1 MLAIC
6 KLRVTLTAQAEEEEQ
21 FGPLLVGTLEQ
32 HGIAANDVK
41 KLTVGFNEGMPWFL
55 VFDPRNVQA
64 AGFYT
69 VESVVY
75 APKKKLME
83 IKVKTVSNW
92 LS

>member
-1 MLAIC
+1 M
-6 KLRVTLTAQAEEEEQ
+6 
-21 FGPLLVGTLEQ
+21 GTLEQ

-83 IKVKTVSNW
+83 IKVKTDSKWMSKVSLFLNMF
-92 LS
+92 

>member
-1 MLAIC
+1 M
-6 KLRVTLTAQAEEEEQ
+6 VS
-21 FGPLLVGTLEQ
+21 G
-32 HGIAANDVK
+32 
-41 KLTVGFNEGMPWFL
+41 
-55 VFDPRNVQA
+55 FDPHNVQA

-92 LS
+92 FSKVSSILKML